1 MKKILFILLTFFSV
15 SAFSQ
20 KHITAYIELRAAPNI
35 FGDMILE
42 NIRMPSGAVKIDS
55 LIDYNSIKSLSK
67 YSDLILVLNKLSGQG
82 WELVSVTSVSANK
95 DAINASPFI
104 LYYLKHEYKIE

>member
-15 SAFSQ
+15 STFSQ
-20 KHITAYIELRAAPNI
+20 KHITAYMSYGQPEYFWN
-35 FGDMILE
+35 MILE

-67 YSDLILVLNKLSGQG
+67 YSDLVLVLNKLSGQG